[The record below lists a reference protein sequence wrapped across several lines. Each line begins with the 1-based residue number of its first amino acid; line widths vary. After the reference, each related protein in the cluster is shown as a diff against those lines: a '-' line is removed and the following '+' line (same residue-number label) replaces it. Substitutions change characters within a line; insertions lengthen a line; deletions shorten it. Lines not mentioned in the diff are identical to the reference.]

1 MRVMLTSILKIAIE
15 IAKNAGAILK
25 GHNGDRQI
33 SFKSE
38 IDLVT
43 DYDKRSE
50 AYIVSALRQAFPDH
64 ALHGEEGT
72 RINKGA
78 DYEWLIDPL
87 DGTTN
92 FAHSLPI
99 FSVSLGLAHHGQP
112 VLGVV
117 YDPSREEIFTAVKGG
132 GAHLNGKPIRVSKT
146 STLNHSLLVT
156 GFPYDARTNPD
167 NNIKEFAQFTL
178 RSQAVRRLGSAALD
192 LSYVASGRF
201 DGFWEKRI
209 NLWDVAAGTLIV
221 REAGGGVTEANGESP
236 IPHHCIVASNGL
248 IHTEMIAV
256 LRDGDNAP
264 LP

>member
-1 MRVMLTSILKIAIE
+1 MLNSILQTAIE
-15 IAKNAGAILK
+15 IAQNAGAILK
-25 GHNGDRQI
+25 EHNGDRQI
-33 SFKSE
+33 TFKSE

-50 AYIVSALRQAFPDH
+50 AYIVNALRQAFPDH

-78 DYEWLIDPL
+78 DYEWMIDPL

-99 FSVSLGLAHHGQP
+99 FSVSLGLAHFGEP
-112 VLGVV
+112 LLGVV
-117 YDPSREEIFTAVKGG
+117 YDPSREEIFSAIKDE
-132 GAHLNGKPIRVSKT
+132 GAHLNGKPIRVSTT
-146 STLNHSLLVT
+146 SNLNHSLLVT
-156 GFPYDARTNPD
+156 GFPYDARINPD
-167 NNIKEFAQFTL
+167 NNVKEFVQFTM

-192 LSYVASGRF
+192 LCYVASGRF

-209 NLWDVAAGTLIV
+209 NLWDVAAGTIIA
-221 REAGGGVTEANGESP
+221 REAGGVVTEANGESP

-248 IHTEMIAV
+248 IHNEMMTV